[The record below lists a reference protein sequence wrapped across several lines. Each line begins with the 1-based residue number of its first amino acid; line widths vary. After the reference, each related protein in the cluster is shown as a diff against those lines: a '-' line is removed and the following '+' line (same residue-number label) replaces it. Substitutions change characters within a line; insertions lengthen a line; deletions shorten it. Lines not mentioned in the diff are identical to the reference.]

1 MTNNGWH
8 RTKHRLKYLVL
19 DGMNGLSVVSKFQ
32 KIYTMYNKKKGCLK
46 YTVKPIV
53 CSKKMLDSP
62 YNLFCLVSRGN
73 IHIKPGVNLY
83 LFFQSF
89 FETNYLLKEKN
100 RRLK

>member
-32 KIYTMYNKKKGCLK
+32 KIYTMCNKKTGCLK

-53 CSKKMLDSP
+53 CSKKKVRFSLQSILSCFKGKYP
-62 YNLFCLVSRGN
+62 Y
-73 IHIKPGVNLY
+73 
-83 LFFQSF
+83 
-89 FETNYLLKEKN
+89 
-100 RRLK
+100 